1 MYLKRGTLLPTAY
14 CPLTARYIH
23 PEPSQVPVPVPVPH
37 RQTDSQET
45 AIGWC
50 FLNLLPYRSVR
61 ELHQPSPRRRQLPNS
76 TPPVRPLDSCYRP
89 DSPHCTLCPR
99 SERPSPN
106 PSEPIPGDRPRWAR
120 ASPLTSP
127 RVLSRRDRCRP
138 QHSRANRQ
146 RIIER

>member
-23 PEPSQVPVPVPVPH
+23 PEPSPSPRPSPSPT
-37 RQTDSQET
+37 QTDSQET

-50 FLNLLPYRSVR
+50 FLNLLPSRSPR

-76 TPPVRPLDSCYRP
+76 TPPVWPLDSCYRP
-89 DSPHCTLCPR
+89 DDPRCTLCPR

-106 PSEPIPGDRPRWAR
+106 PSEPIPGDRLRWAR

-127 RVLSRRDRCRP
+127 RLPCRRDRYRP
-138 QHSRANRQ
+138 QNSRANRQ